1 MSAPMAVQITLYLN
15 EGDSYQN
22 RPLHMQVL
30 KCLRDEQIDN
40 AVVFHGIA
48 GFVGGS
54 RIKTSSLV
62 DAGGKLPLVLI
73 FVDDD
78 ENIARVLPKIKL
90 MIGNRL
96 MARENVVVE
105 NGTERG

>member
-1 MSAPMAVQITLYLN
+1 MSVPMAVQITLYLS
-15 EGDSYQN
+15 EGDSYQG

-78 ENIARVLPKIKL
+78 ESISRVLPKIKQML
-90 MIGNRL
+90 GNRL
-96 MARENVVVE
+96 IARENVIVE
-105 NGTERG
+105 NGLERG

>member
-1 MSAPMAVQITLYLN
+1 MAVQITLYLN
-15 EGDSYQN
+15 EADEYKG

-78 ENIARVLPKIKL
+78 EDISRVLPKIKE

-96 MARENVVVE
+96 MARENIVVE
-105 NGTERG
+105 NGVERG

>member
-1 MSAPMAVQITLYLN
+1 MAVQITLYLS
-15 EGDSYQN
+15 EGDVHHG

-62 DAGGKLPLVLI
+62 DAGGKLPLLLI

-78 ENIARVLPKIKL
+78 ANISRVLPKIKE

-96 MARENVVVE
+96 MARENILVE